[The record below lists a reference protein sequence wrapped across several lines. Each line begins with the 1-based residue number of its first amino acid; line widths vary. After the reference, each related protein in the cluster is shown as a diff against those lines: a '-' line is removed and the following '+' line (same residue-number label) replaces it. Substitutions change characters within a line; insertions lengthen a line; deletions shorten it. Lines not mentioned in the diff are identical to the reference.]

1 MPPPG
6 NRKKHPVRTKRAN
19 GGSGRPFTR
28 DLALAGWLTAQVGG
42 YYDRLLDTLAG
53 CAQGAGAGGHS
64 NFALAVA
71 ARNGCA
77 IGAEVL
83 AADARI
89 AAHVARIARARPGF
103 TLTYFQW
110 LACLYTDLYLARLK
124 RDRAGLHESLE
135 AYRREWHSGLTP
147 YADTELDRI
156 ACFMA
161 TGAGKTLLLHLN
173 LLQFLEHLPFEPQNI
188 LLITPNESLS
198 AQHHAELAA
207 SGLAGLPVSVT
218 EITKFYFADGA
229 ARRRGGGVQ
238 EPVDNYRGPNL
249 LLVDEG
255 HKGTKSDEVRGSG
268 NWRDIR
274 ESLAGHPE
282 ARQPVEGRAGF
293 TFEYSATFAQVAAL
307 DSGLHAEYAKS
318 VFVDFGYA
326 RFWREGY
333 GKDFRVVNTKDSIQ
347 EDLLLAVGLLGF
359 YEQARAFDDS
369 EHRAVIAEHNLA
381 APLAVLVGSRVQGS
395 ADTASEVAR
404 VARFLHRAASD
415 LAWLKDKIANIIN
428 ELRPMQQRLGGDA
441 LRFDLLTGLTPTQI
455 AKDLQTRLFGGAG
468 GLAVTALSNGEL
480 GLRSTGAQD
489 DAWCGTIFV
498 GEARKLKTALL
509 KLGLADG
516 GEDRVSGSVFERIER
531 DPRIKFLIGAKR
543 FIEGWSSWRVSS
555 MGLLEVGSGEGS
567 QVIQLFGRGVR
578 LRGREGTLKRAGA
591 GAPLPVRVLET
602 LNVFGLKADY
612 VAAWLTS
619 LERDGIRR
627 DPLWVLL
634 QPAEP
639 AVDKLALQVL
649 RNDETL
655 ANFAR
660 EPVVFMAANCPAVE
674 QRIAAEIAVMSGITS
689 LQSLTVAPPAARTVP
704 AAWIDPDRVQTEALS
719 FKARMGWR
727 NLVLPRGEIARFLKE
742 KAHIAGPADF
752 FLPRDTTAWRRAE
765 AAVAACIEQA
775 LTRCYRA
782 AQREAARG
790 QWRTEV
796 LSADDGNFPWA
807 EVKGSRTLAYRVEL
821 EASNRVSTELLQLA
835 KKHVGG
841 LLTEIQFRELEAQ
854 VARIVGL
861 NDLADRIEALL
872 QDGKHAMPGDDLA
885 RPLPRLWCE
894 EHLYRPLLLSN
905 PGIEQSGQLSLLDQ
919 ELGIRLDP
927 PGLVESEARFVWDL
941 RAWWKANCEAPEW
954 CDCTVYLLRNQ
965 ALRGAGFFAEQGFY
979 PDFMLWLKRGARQA
993 LAFVEPKGIELIL
1006 GDARFLTKLDLL
1018 RELRV
1023 LTLDVPIRGYLVS
1036 ATTFSAI
1043 SARDPGQT
1051 RESLRAQGI
1060 LIQGED
1066 SRDIQTILDEL
1077 RALV

>member
-1 MPPPG
+1 MPRPRNTLQRAGRTSRAGGPG
-6 NRKKHPVRTKRAN
+6 
-19 GGSGRPFTR
+19 GRPFTR
-28 DLALAGWLTAQVGG
+28 DLALTDWLTAQVGG
-42 YYDRLLDTLAG
+42 HYDRLLNTLAD
-53 CAQGAGAGGHS
+53 CAAGAGSGGHS
-64 NFALAVA
+64 RFALAVVSRA
-71 ARNGCA
+71 GCV

-89 AAHVARIARARPGF
+89 AAHVARIGRARPGF

-124 RDRAGLHESLE
+124 RDRAGLREALE
-135 AYRREWHSGLTP
+135 THRREKFLHLPG
-147 YADTELDRI
+147 YADAELDRI

-161 TGAGKTLLLHLN
+161 TGAGKTLVLHLN
-173 LLQFLEHLPFEPQNI
+173 LLQFLEHKPFEPQNI
-188 LLITPNESLS
+188 LLVTPNESLS
-198 AQHHAELAA
+198 AQHRAELAA

-229 ARRRGGGVQ
+229 AQRKGGGVQ
-238 EPVDNYRGPNL
+238 EPVGNYRGPNL

-274 ESLAGHPE
+274 ESLAGHPD
-282 ARQPVEGRAGF
+282 ARQPVEGKPGF

-307 DSGLHAEYAKS
+307 DAGLHAEYAKS

-333 GKDFRVVNTKDSIQ
+333 GKDFRVINTKDAIQ
-347 EDLLLAVGLLGF
+347 EDLLLTVGLLGF
-359 YEQARAFDDS
+359 YEQARAFDDAA
-369 EHRAVIAEHNLA
+369 HRAAIAEHNLA

-395 ADTASEVAR
+395 ADAASEVAR
-404 VARFLHRAASD
+404 VAKFLHRAASD
-415 LAWLKDKIANIIN
+415 RSWLTDKIHNVIKD
-428 ELRPMQQRLGGDA
+428 LKPMQQRLGGDA
-441 LRFDLLTGLTPTQI
+441 LRFDLLEGLKPEQI

-468 GLAVTALSNGEL
+468 GLAVTTLSDGEL
-480 GLRSTGAQD
+480 GLRSSGAKD

-498 GEARKLKTALL
+498 GEARKLKSALL

-516 GEDRVSGSVFERIER
+516 GDDRVSGSVFERIER
-531 DPRIKFLIGAKR
+531 DSRIKFLIGAKR

-555 MGLLEVGSGEGS
+555 MGLLEVGSSEGS

-578 LRGREGTLKRAGA
+578 LRGREGALKRSGA

-627 DPLWVLL
+627 DPIWVAL
-634 QPAEP
+634 QPAAP
-639 AVDKLALQVL
+639 LVDALGLQVL

-660 EPVVFMAANCPAVE
+660 EPVVFSAAACPVVE
-674 QRIAAEIAVMSGITS
+674 HRIDAEIAVMAGITTQ
-689 LQSLTVAPPAARTVP
+689 QSLTAAPPAARPTP
-704 AAWIDPDRVQTEALS
+704 PAWIDPDRVQAEAQL
-719 FKARMGWR
+719 FKERMGWR
-727 NLVLPRGEIARFLKE
+727 NLVLPRGEIERFLKE
-742 KAHIAGPADF
+742 KTRIAGPADF
-752 FLPRDTTAWRRAE
+752 FAPRELASWRRAQG
-765 AAVAACIEQA
+765 AVTACVEQA

-790 QWRTEV
+790 QWRTE
-796 LSADDGNFPWA
+796 LLTQDDGNFPWTD
-807 EVKGSRTLAYRVEL
+807 VKGKRTLAYRVEL
-821 EASNRVSTELLQLA
+821 EASNRISTELLQLA
-835 KKHVGG
+835 QKHVGG
-841 LLTEIQFRELEAQ
+841 LLTETQFRELEAQ
-854 VARIVGL
+854 VTRIVGL

-872 QDGKHAMPGDDLA
+872 QDGKHAMPDDDLA

-919 ELGIRLDP
+919 ELGLRLDP

-941 RAWWKANCEAPEW
+941 RAWWKAHCEAPKW
-954 CDCTVYLLRNQ
+954 RDCAVYLLRNQ
-965 ALRGAGFFAEQGFY
+965 VLRGAGFFAEQGFY
-979 PDFMLWLKRGARQA
+979 PDFMLWLKRGTRQA

-1006 GDARFLTKLDLL
+1006 GDARFQTKLDLL
-1018 RELRV
+1018 RELRG
-1023 LTLDVPIRGYLVS
+1023 LALEVPIRGYLVS
-1036 ATTFSAI
+1036 ATAFSAI
-1043 SARDPGQT
+1043 SARDPDQT
-1051 RESLRAQGI
+1051 RESLREQGI